1 MILMRSSSPS
11 LPSLTLHAQP
21 RTADGN
27 SSPSEEVL
35 TDLLLA
41 VELQHVKVLVGE
53 LLLDVLPALLPLGQ
67 ASPRASGLLLP
78 ALLAQLVPAARPR
91 EALLAL
97 QEAMSY
103 VTEYDDP
110 LLSLLLVPLL
120 QHLTGVL
127 SSLPRQRLSSTLA
140 ALPDLLAAVH
150 HLSTTCISASMAAAR
165 QPASQRATGTG
176 ATSDATAVGNRKVA
190 ARAAGALEGEVS
202 GAGFWRGREAAAAAS
217 YHEVLRPSLSKT
229 EASEAAPSLPNACNL
244 LIQPV
249 LEAVASLWANVLQP
263 ELLAVTQALP
273 AASCPANTPPPAL
286 LRAGGG
292 TAAQP
297 ASTPALAGAAGQF
310 SSFCLQLVVLLFGP
324 LGPEHLKAAEVQAAV
339 RQLQALLACV
349 VACMPWQL
357 AGSSVALGPGK
368 LSWSRLVQLA
378 ESLPLDAE
386 PGCGSSSDGKGSGS
400 SDCEEEGSSCGEGEE
415 DWEGGEAGNRKGYEN
430 TAAQQIDQ
438 QHGSHSQQASV
449 AAGDGARS
457 NLGRRQ
463 QQQLA
468 GRRAGAA
475 CLVAATLVAAP
486 TLPAPSPGLACLT
499 PPAMATPADDSA
511 GPQHPVS
518 PEGNWALGCDPPD
531 DPLEVMEQPLSLCLA
546 LLTLPP
552 AAAQCAGKLA
562 LWLLTWAE
570 QSGCGAVVETA
581 WHLLASASRSGTAA
595 GSAVRA
601 AKAADVATAVV
612 GAAEAVGSSSS
623 TAVGAAKAVG
633 AVGAAKAASAGEGSG
648 GKTPSSPEP
657 AACPTTASKAC
668 SGDDPEPVQGHGPA
682 SCQPPISLGRPAAGP
697 LMPGIVQNGRAFARP
712 LHFIQP
718 QLRQAVQAAHHAW
731 TCKPAEY
738 EASGMAALVPDLPA
752 LTPAEEQAVHSLAAS
767 LRRVCI
773 SVVHSQQEAHRSQA
787 FRALQLSLS
796 AMPPAPQAALLGLL
810 LCEPS
815 AELAALLMQRARQ
828 EVAAA
833 RPEAMVPAGRSRASA
848 GSNVWCTPFP
858 LTLACLQLVRA
869 VQGSFDTATDSR
881 NAQGGG
887 AAQAWVALAGS
898 PVCCEAAS
906 SALSLLRLMLLRRR
920 AAQRR
925 WPWQADGSDDEVHS
939 TWTAGAQCCLTVLR
953 QDVLHTLLTMLA
965 KDCPAPADPAHS
977 AADVSEAVLQYTALL
992 RLQEATEAVLE
1003 LLPEDD
1009 FGSAESR

>member
-1 MILMRSSSPS
+1 MGNMPLSQMLASLRRDDPDAIFIA
-11 LPSLTLHAQP
+11 LPSIIDAARAAQDSWCS
-21 RTADGN
+21 AGN

-41 VELQHVKVLVGE
+41 VELQHVK
-53 LLLDVLPALLPLGQ
+53 
-67 ASPRASGLLLP
+67 
-78 ALLAQLVPAARPR
+78 
-91 EALLAL
+91 
-97 QEAMSY
+97 
-103 VTEYDDP
+103 
-110 LLSLLLVPLL
+110 
-120 QHLTGVL
+120 HLTGVL

-150 HLSTTCISASMAAAR
+150 HLSTTCISASMAVAR

-176 ATSDATAVGNRKVA
+176 ATSDATAVGNINVA

-202 GAGFWRGREAAAAAS
+202 GAGFWQGREAAAAAS
-217 YHEVLRPSLSKT
+217 YHEVLRPSSSET
-229 EASEAAPSLPNACNL
+229 EASEAAPLHSVCNL

-249 LEAVASLWANVLQP
+249 LKAVASLWANVLQP
-263 ELLAVTQALP
+263 ELQAITQALP
-273 AASCPANTPPPAL
+273 APSCPANTPPPASPK
-286 LRAGGG
+286 AGGG

-324 LGPEHLKAAEVQAAV
+324 LGTEHLKAAEVQAAV

-357 AGSSVALGPGK
+357 AASRDALGPGK
-368 LSWSRLVQLA
+368 LSWSHLVQLA
-378 ESLPLDAE
+378 ESLPLDAD
-386 PGCGSSSDGKGSGS
+386 PGCRSSSDGKGSGS

-415 DWEGGEAGNRKGYEN
+415 DWEGGVAGNGKSSEN
-430 TAAQQIDQ
+430 TAAQQVNQ

-457 NLGRRQ
+457 SLGRRQ

-531 DPLEVMEQPLSLCLA
+531 DPLEVME
-546 LLTLPP
+546 
-552 AAAQCAGKLA
+552 CAGKLA
-562 LWLLTWAE
+562 LWLMTWAE

-581 WHLLASASRSGTAA
+581 WHLLASASRRATAA
-595 GSAVRA
+595 GAAVGAAKAAGAATAAVRA
-601 AKAADVATAVV
+601 A
-612 GAAEAVGSSSS
+612 EAVASSKPSAAA
-623 TAVGAAKAVG
+623 AVGAAKAVG
-633 AVGAAKAASAGEGSG
+633 AVGAAKAASAGGGNG
-648 GKTPSSPEP
+648 GKIPSSPEP

-697 LMPGIVQNGRAFARP
+697 LVPGVVQNGRAFVRP

-731 TCKPAEY
+731 TCKPAEC
-738 EASGMAALVPDLPA
+738 EASSMAALVPDLPA
-752 LTPAEEQAVHSLAAS
+752 LTPAEQERAVHSLAAS

-848 GSNVWCTPFP
+848 GSNVWCTLFP

-887 AAQAWVALAGS
+887 AAQAWDALAGL

-925 WPWQADGSDDEVHS
+925 WPWQADGSDNEVHS